1 MRFQKG
7 IIIVILT
14 LLLSGCWDETQYK
27 DLTIVPFIGIE
38 GEEGEITAMFA
49 FPTFQNGKIEYSTS
63 QGKGVSTRAARSDA
77 NNQTMEALDMAH
89 LEVIL
94 MSADLAKTD
103 FAPSLDMFFRT
114 PRNRITSYIA
124 LVEGEMA
131 TYFNPPGKMKSD
143 VSYFYP
149 ELLRTVVLYSY
160 GANFTLQ
167 DAMKT
172 MFDPAIDL
180 SLPYLRIN
188 EETGIPKVVGSGLF
202 SKQRYTGITLSSSE
216 SISAVIMAN
225 QMNKYARMTF
235 EWEKKNTQITVNVM
249 RVKKKWNIGLD
260 NITASYHLDVSIE
273 EYAPHNLHE
282 KKNREE
288 VAAFLET
295 TFKEHFDAVIKKT
308 QEAESDILGFGRK
321 VRAFHQDLWNK
332 DDWQKTYAD
341 LPIEVEVNVRMKLT
355 NITE

>member
-1 MRFQKG
+1 MRIQG

-27 DLTIVPFIGIE
+27 DLTIVPLIGIE
-38 GEEGEITAMFA
+38 GEEGDLTAMFA
-49 FPTFQNGKIEYSTS
+49 FPTFQNGQIEYSSS

-77 NNQTMEALDMAH
+77 NHQTMEALDMAH

-114 PRNRITSYIA
+114 PRNRITSYMAI
-124 LVEGEMA
+124 VEGDMA
-131 TYFNPPGKMKSD
+131 TYFNPPGKMKSE

-180 SLPYLRIN
+180 ALPYLQIN
-188 EETGIPKVVGSGLF
+188 EETGIPKVVGSALF

-216 SISAVIMAN
+216 SISSVIMAN
-225 QMNKYARMTF
+225 KINKYARITF
-235 EWEKKNTQITVNVM
+235 EWEAKQTQITVNVM
-249 RVKKKWNIGLD
+249 RVKKNWKIGTD
-260 NITASYHLDVSIE
+260 TISASYDLDISVE

-282 KKNREE
+282 KKKREE
-288 VAAFLET
+288 VTAFLET
-295 TFKEHFDAVIKKT
+295 SFKEYFDAVIKKS

-321 VRAFHQDLWNK
+321 VRAFHPDLWNQG
-332 DDWQKTYAD
+332 DWQKTYAD

-355 NITE
+355 NIAE

>member
-1 MRFQKG
+1 MRIQKG

-27 DLTIVPFIGIE
+27 DLTIVPLVGIE
-38 GEEGEITAMFA
+38 GEEGDITTMFA
-49 FPTFQNGKIEYSTS
+49 FPTFQNGKIEYSSS

-77 NNQTMEALDMAH
+77 NHQTMEALDMAH

-124 LVEGEMA
+124 IVEGEMG
-131 TYFNPPGKMKSD
+131 TYFNPPGNLKSEI
-143 VSYFYP
+143 SYYYP
-149 ELLRTVVLYSY
+149 ELLRTVVLYSF

-172 MFDPAIDL
+172 MFDPGIDL
-180 SLPYLRIN
+180 ALPYLRIN

-202 SKQRYTGITLSSSE
+202 SKQRYTGVTLSSSE
-216 SISAVIMAN
+216 SISAVIMADKL
-225 QMNKYARMTF
+225 NKYARITF
-235 EWEKKNTQITVNVM
+235 EWEAKNTQITVNVM
-249 RVKKKWNIGLD
+249 RVKKKWTIGTD
-260 NITASYHLDVSIE
+260 TITASYHLDVAVE

-288 VAAFLET
+288 AAAFLKT
-295 TFKEHFDAVIKKT
+295 SFKEHFDAVIKKS

-321 VRAFHQDLWNK
+321 VRAFHQELWNK
-332 DDWQKTYAD
+332 GDWQQTYANI
-341 LPIEVEVNVRMKLT
+341 PIQVEVDVRLKLT
-355 NITE
+355 NIAE